1 MREKALIN
9 LISCVLSVA
18 IIIGSGIF
26 AFSKLNEKEK
36 EIAPEKNEEV
46 TEAVTA
52 PPEEKPLD
60 EGKPVPEE
68 QPTKQSGKSTVSTT
82 SPDKPSDSSPASK
95 SEDKK
100 ATKTKTKTTTT
111 APASSGE
118 QAAKKEAGT
127 LGFLWDS
134 TEEVFYSAKDPWQRN
149 FGYNALY
156 DLAAPYIVLYYD
168 TVRVKFN
175 YGGYDWLIQFWK
187 GQYGFVLLGAEVGVY
202 YKEEGPTVEHYVCD
216 DNNMRLKVGYT
227 CYDKG
232 EAIFT
237 RKYQD
242 TWWLTGFV
250 AGKLDRF
257 NDRSE
262 MAMGIRITLKS
273 SEMRDAFTDGLKRVG
288 FKNGGANAGEP
299 DTFYTNGNDVF
310 LYWQNIAQ

>member
-1 MREKALIN
+1 MRKKALIN

-46 TEAVTA
+46 TAAVTA

-60 EGKPVPEE
+60 EEKPVPEE

-168 TVRVKFN
+168 TVRV
-175 YGGYDWLIQFWK
+175 
-187 GQYGFVLLGAEVGVY
+187 LLGAEVGVY

-262 MAMGIRITLKS
+262 MAMGIRMLPA
-273 SEMRDAFTDGLKRVG
+273 MAVNVPGMPRKR
-288 FKNGGANAGEP
+288 
-299 DTFYTNGNDVF
+299 
-310 LYWQNIAQ
+310 